1 MDIILLQRI
10 EKLGSIGD
18 VVTVKDG
25 YARNFLLPQKKAL
38 RANEANKKVFEANRD
53 RLEKENAERR
63 SEAEKSG
70 EKVQGEE
77 IVLIRA
83 ASNTG
88 QLYGSVNVRDI
99 AASLAEKGH
108 EIDKK
113 QVNMGDPIKAIGMH
127 EVRIDLHPEVS
138 VTIKANVARSDDEA
152 ELQSQG
158 IDVMAQMF
166 EDEQREIEEQAEANR
181 TDPTLEPGEIPAD
194 MLEDG
199 ISTPEGM
206 SETEAKIEA
215 TAPEG
220 E

>member
-10 EKLGSIGD
+10 EKLGTIGD

-63 SEAEKSG
+63 TEAEKAG
-70 EKVQGEE
+70 EKVDGVE

-99 AASLAEKGH
+99 AAALADKGH
-108 EIDKK
+108 DIDKK
-113 QVNMGDPIKAIGMH
+113 QVIMGDPIKAIGMH

-138 VTIKANVARSDDEA
+138 VNIKANVARSDDEA

-158 IDVMAQMF
+158 VDVMAQMF

-181 TDPTLEPGEIPAD
+181 IDSNLEPGEIPAD

-199 ISTPEGM
+199 
-206 SETEAKIEA
+206 AD
-215 TAPEG
+215 EG
-220 E
+220 EETAEG

>member
-63 SEAEKSG
+63 TEAEKAG
-70 EKVQGEE
+70 EKVNGEE

-99 AASLAEKGH
+99 AASLGDKGH
-108 EIDKK
+108 DIDKK
-113 QVNMGDPIKAIGMH
+113 QVIMGDPIKTIGMH

-138 VTIKANVARSDDEA
+138 VSIKANVARSDDEA

-166 EDEQREIEEQAEANR
+166 EEEQREIEEQADAAR
-181 TDPTLEPGEIPAD
+181 IDSTLEPGEIPED
-194 MLEDG
+194 MLED
-199 ISTPEGM
+199 SADTATDE
-206 SETEAKIEA
+206 SEENA
-215 TAPEG
+215 
-220 E
+220 

>member
-1 MDIILLQRI
+1 M
-10 EKLGSIGD
+10 
-18 VVTVKDG
+18 
-25 YARNFLLPQKKAL
+25 
-38 RANEANKKVFEANRD
+38 
-53 RLEKENAERR
+53 
-63 SEAEKSG
+63 
-70 EKVQGEE
+70 
-77 IVLIRA
+77 
-83 ASNTG
+83 
-88 QLYGSVNVRDI
+88 RDI

-108 EIDKK
+108 EIDKT
-113 QVNMGDPIKAIGMH
+113 QVIMGDPIKALGMH

-138 VTIKANVARSDDEA
+138 VTITANVARSDDEA
-152 ELQSQG
+152 ELQRQG

-181 TDPTLEPGEIPAD
+181 TDPTREPGEIPAD

-199 ISTPEGM
+199 ISTPDGM

>member
-10 EKLGSIGD
+10 EKLGTIGD

-63 SEAEKSG
+63 TDAEKAG
-70 EKVQGEE
+70 TKIEGAE
-77 IVLIRA
+77 IVLLRA

-99 AASLAEKGH
+99 VNGLAEKGH

-113 QVNMGDPIKAIGMH
+113 QVIMGHPIKTIGMH
-127 EVRIDLHPEVS
+127 DVRIDLHPEVS
-138 VTIKANVARSDDEA
+138 ITVKANVARSDDEA

-158 IDVMAQMF
+158 VDVLAQMF
-166 EDEQREIEEQAEANR
+166 EDEQREIEEQAAANAID
-181 TDPTLEPGEIPAD
+181 TSLEPGEIPAD
-194 MLEDG
+194 MLTDSADESDE
-199 ISTPEGM
+199 TTEG
-206 SETEAKIEA
+206 
-215 TAPEG
+215 
-220 E
+220 